1 MSRSLAAA
9 VIEEGGDG
17 AAVRIGS
24 RRWRWCHREEQDGG
38 CGRAARCGP
47 VEFGSVDVTGINLA
61 RRFGSGGKGVVVGV
75 TAVSTLCKKH
85 IESVNE
91 HSIEPVGVGR
101 ESKTG
106 MGYVM

>member
-1 MSRSLAAA
+1 M
-9 VIEEGGDG
+9 VEK
-17 AAVRIGS
+17 
-24 RRWRWCHREEQDGG
+24 DGG
-38 CGRAARCGP
+38 CRRTARYGP
-47 VEFGSVDVTGINLA
+47 VDFGVVDVTGVNGA